1 MIKLD
6 NFSSFF
12 VANWK
17 LNGNFQFIDQ
27 FIAEISLPQDKSKC
41 VVICPT
47 SIHLDYITKTL
58 LKIFAQV
65 IKLTNFLIY

>member
-27 FIAEISLPQDKSKC
+27 FIAEISLPRDKSKC

-47 SIHLDYITKTL
+47 SIHLDYM
-58 LKIFAQV
+58 
-65 IKLTNFLIY
+65 IKNKKEFYYR

>member
-27 FIAEISLPQDKSKC
+27 FIN
-41 VVICPT
+41 
-47 SIHLDYITKTL
+47 YIQYND
-58 LKIFAQV
+58 IE
-65 IKLTNFLIY
+65 NRMIYTI